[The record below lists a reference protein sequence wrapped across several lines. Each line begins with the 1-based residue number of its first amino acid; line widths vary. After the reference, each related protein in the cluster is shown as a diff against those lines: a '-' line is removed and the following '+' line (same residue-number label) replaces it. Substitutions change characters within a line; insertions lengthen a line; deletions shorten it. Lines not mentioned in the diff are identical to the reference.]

1 MVTGETSLKAPAYP
15 EITPANQSENRCP
28 ACVLAADYDP
38 AAALSRKFS
47 QVPRQSTPEPQCVV
61 SYAFFHDQYLW

>member
-1 MVTGETSLKAPAYP
+1 MVTGEIFLKAPAYP

-38 AAALSRKFS
+38 AAEMDPIGEATG
-47 QVPRQSTPEPQCVV
+47 V
-61 SYAFFHDQYLW
+61 AG